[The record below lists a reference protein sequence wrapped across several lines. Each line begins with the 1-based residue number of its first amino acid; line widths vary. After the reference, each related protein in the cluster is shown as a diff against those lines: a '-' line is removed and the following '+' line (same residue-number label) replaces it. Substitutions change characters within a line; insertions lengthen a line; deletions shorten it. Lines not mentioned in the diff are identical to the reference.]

1 MHTHTHTQIYRNLKA
16 KLIMMKAPS
25 IVKVVKM
32 HSTDIMMLMMIII
45 IMQALKKEMMM
56 MMLRANSIKRVKKDF
71 MIAY

>member
-1 MHTHTHTQIYRNLKA
+1 
-16 KLIMMKAPS
+16 MMKAPS

-45 IMQALKKEMMM
+45 MQALKKEMMMM